1 MPNLEK
7 RRRFRAPAPAFAL
20 AALLALGA
28 CQSRASKGDPGLDAR
43 PFPALPA
50 QNVDGSIALEARY
63 YLDHKR
69 TFGVELPREARV
81 LPIAVKVGLAPG
93 AAASVRFDPRE
104 AAPRLYLPD
113 GTVVAC
119 KPVEAIHTSYRQVN
133 DTLVKKALGA
143 SVLAPWSAAR
153 EANLYFELGAAGEL
167 FVKRGEVSVRQG
179 ELSQT
184 FGLDEALLAFDLEL
198 EGRKRTV
205 YVGIALANG
214 AKGR

>member
-1 MPNLEK
+1 MPNSEH
-7 RRRFRAPAPAFAL
+7 RRRFLASAPAL
-20 AALLALGA
+20 AVGGLLALGA
-28 CQSRASKGDPGLDAR
+28 CQSVSNTSSGVDAR

-50 QNVDGSIALEARY
+50 QNVDGPIAVEARY

-119 KPVEAIHTSYRQVN
+119 KPVDAIRTSYKQVN
-133 DTLVKKALGA
+133 ATLAAKALGA
-143 SVLAPWSAAR
+143 SVLAPWSSAR

-167 FVKRGEVSVRQG
+167 FVKRGEVSVREG
-179 ELSQT
+179 ESAQT
-184 FGLDEALLAFDLEL
+184 FGLHEALLGFDLEFD
-198 EGRKRTV
+198 GRKRSV
-205 YVGIALANG
+205 YVGITVANG